1 MRGIRLNPD
10 DTLRRAV
17 ISRLLCHC
25 VLYKSEIEDEFDIR
39 FDGYFAAE
47 IEQLR
52 RLEDD
57 GLVVLSPKAI
67 KVTLLGRIFLRNI
80 GMVFDTY
87 LRRPLDRPIFSKT
100 L

>member
-1 MRGIRLNPD
+1 MRLNPD
-10 DTLRRAV
+10 DILRRAV

-25 VLYKSEIEDEFDIR
+25 VLHKKEIEDEFNIR

-47 IEQLR
+47 IERLRQL
-52 RLEDD
+52 ESD
-57 GLVVLSPKAI
+57 GLVVLSPEAI
-67 KVTLLGRIFLRNI
+67 AVTSLGRIFLRNI

-87 LRRPLDRPIFSKT
+87 LRMPKDRPIFSKT